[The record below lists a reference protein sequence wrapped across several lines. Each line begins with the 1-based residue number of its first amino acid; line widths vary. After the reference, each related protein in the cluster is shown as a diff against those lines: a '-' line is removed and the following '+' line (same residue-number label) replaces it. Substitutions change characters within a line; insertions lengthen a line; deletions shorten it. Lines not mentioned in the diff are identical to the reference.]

1 MEASVTP
8 ASITL
13 TSLPST
19 SSTNTTSQEAAEML
33 LDFST
38 PKEGG
43 SSLAIKSSL
52 SFTPSSSPVRKNT
65 TPPPPP
71 LPPPLPPPPPPATSI
86 PGAVL
91 ASVPPSVSPI
101 ASFPQSPSVSLHI
114 VKSPAPSPR
123 VIPLSPHSSASPCIT
138 DDELM
143 DEALVG
149 KYISTFSTVLL

>member
-1 MEASVTP
+1 MESNVTP
-8 ASITL
+8 GSITL
-13 TSLPST
+13 TPLPPT
-19 SSTNTTSQEAAEML
+19 SSTNTSSQEAAEML

-38 PKEGG
+38 PKEAG
-43 SSLAIKSSL
+43 SGNLAVKGSI
-52 SFTPSSSPVRKNT
+52 SFTPSSSPLRKNT

-71 LPPPLPPPPPPATSI
+71 LPPPLPPPPPPSTSL
-86 PGAVL
+86 PTVL

-101 ASFPQSPSVSLHI
+101 SSFPQSPSVSLHI

-123 VIPLSPHSSASPCIT
+123 VIPSPHSASSPCIT

-149 KYISTFSTVLL
+149 EYQIFIFL